1 MALHGSFQACVRL
14 CVHCSQERR
23 ERVRGHSICAVHLF
37 ALRLIF
43 LDIEYPRV
51 LSSRRA
57 GSPTEGGSSPV
68 FCHLVLGFL
77 RDGRPRHGYELL
89 TEHRSL
95 LGERINPGSL
105 YRELG
110 RLSAQGLVQ
119 TGANPPAADPRR
131 IPYQI
136 TEGGREVF
144 DRWLA
149 SASGQDGDF
158 PAWLVFIDRVPPD
171 VRSRV
176 LARREETLWI
186 QSKTLARDRSDALA
200 DLATA
205 GKQYHPLP
213 VLLSR
218 RMKLVAAEVE
228 FLTEFRELLDHI
240 SGVERAPVVVS
251 APAAARARALG
262 RRRTKTATK

>member
-1 MALHGSFQACVRL
+1 
-14 CVHCSQERR
+14 
-23 ERVRGHSICAVHLF
+23 
-37 ALRLIF
+37 
-43 LDIEYPRV
+43 
-51 LSSRRA
+51 
-57 GSPTEGGSSPV
+57 V